1 MSDTPTFKDRAV
13 QTLALDIPVIRLR
26 PRDKAALDTG
36 WPALATTDLR
46 TVCKWNSET
55 PDANV
60 GAVAKAELNAVWFFE
75 IDSLDVIKRIET
87 ETGQKIPPTYRVR
100 SRPGRGH
107 YYWRQTP
114 ESIALGNIAQSFV
127 KHGDFSVRV
136 HNEYVVGALSINPK
150 SGEPYTVA
158 EDSPIAPCPTW
169 LIDWIKAQRVEQ
181 KKAAF
186 DDLGPIPDG
195 ARNSTLASIAGKLRS
210 AGMAQEDIEEHLKK
224 VNAERCQPPLPDGD
238 IKTIAGS
245 IARYPA
251 GDPANEV
258 AYVGSSNKAAEATK
272 AEEILPL
279 VSVDGDSFIKES
291 IPPRRVLIQLKDKKS
306 PIFTEQSINQIF
318 AWRGLGK
325 TNIGFGLT
333 AAFAKGG
340 DLLNWEAPQ
349 RSRVLY
355 IEGELPAAQAQERWK
370 QIIGETNERL
380 RSVNHD

>member
-136 HNEYVVGALSINPK
+136 HNEYV
-150 SGEPYTVA
+150 
-158 EDSPIAPCPTW
+158 
-169 LIDWIKAQRVEQ
+169 
-181 KKAAF
+181 AANRTR
-186 DDLGPIPDG
+186 LRKTLRLHR
-195 ARNSTLASIAGKLRS
+195 ARR
-210 AGMAQEDIEEHLKK
+210 
-224 VNAERCQPPLPDGD
+224 
-238 IKTIAGS
+238 
-245 IARYPA
+245 
-251 GDPANEV
+251 
-258 AYVGSSNKAAEATK
+258 GSSTGSRRRGSSKRRLLLMTSDLFQMVHG
-272 AEEILPL
+272 IQRWRP
-279 VSVDGDSFIKES
+279 SPES
-291 IPPRRVLIQLKDKKS
+291 CAPPVWRKRTSKS
-306 PIFTEQSINQIF
+306 I
-318 AWRGLGK
+318 
-325 TNIGFGLT
+325 
-333 AAFAKGG
+333 
-340 DLLNWEAPQ
+340 
-349 RSRVLY
+349 
-355 IEGELPAAQAQERWK
+355 
-370 QIIGETNERL
+370 
-380 RSVNHD
+380 